1 VSSFSRRFA
10 NLRSLALQF
19 HASGESY
26 MVSIPSRILRLAGSL
41 GAVAG
46 IVAVCAFI
54 RHVHVATVVLAL
66 LLAILII
73 ANRWGFGEAAVATGL
88 GALLLDYFFLPR
100 RGLRIESTEY
110 WVVFSTFLAVALVTS
125 HLAAR
130 AKHQALAAAAR
141 SRELEKLYAFAQDL
155 PMGVSTDSM
164 VARFLDC
171 LVRAFESKAAAF
183 YDHSTGRAIRSGSE
197 DCAIPLDR
205 LRDTFSHPDLSI
217 DKQAGTFLMPI
228 RLGGQVVG
236 SLGTCGG
243 CISQDTFR
251 AIVERMETDLE
262 KSRALQ
268 RTSEAEAAR
277 RGQEIKSAVLD
288 SLIHEVKTP
297 LSVIKTAVSS
307 LLSTDS
313 DASNRHELLT
323 IINEEADWLDISMS
337 EVFWTANVEAGILKP
352 ERVPHDVRQF
362 IDSTVESL
370 RSRLSATPCQLA
382 IPDSLPKADFD
393 FHMIKGVLKEL
404 LNNALKYSSPGS
416 PLAISAE
423 LANNEIV
430 ISLKDSG
437 PGVPGDVQSHIF
449 EKHYR
454 GSVAA
459 PGKGLGLA
467 LAKTIVEANGGRI
480 GVTSQARAG
489 SVFYF
494 SLPVSQRDAA

>member
-1 VSSFSRRFA
+1 
-10 NLRSLALQF
+10 
-19 HASGESY
+19 
-26 MVSIPSRILRLAGSL
+26 VSIPSRILRLAVSL

-46 IVAVCAFI
+46 VVALCASI
-54 RHVHVATVVLAL
+54 RHVHIATVVLAL
-66 LLAILII
+66 LLTILII
-73 ANRWGFGEAAVATGL
+73 AGRWGFGEAAVATGL
-88 GALLLDYFFLPR
+88 GALLLDYFFLPPP
-100 RGLRIESTEY
+100 GLGIKSTEL
-110 WVVFSTFLAVALVTS
+110 WLVFFTFLTVALVTS
-125 HLAAR
+125 YLAAR
-130 AKHQALAAAAR
+130 AKHQALEAAAR

-155 PMGVSTDSM
+155 PMGVGTDSM

-171 LVRAFESKAAAF
+171 LVRAFESTAAVF
-183 YDHSTGRAIRSGSE
+183 YDQRTGRVIRSGSE

-205 LRDTFSHPDLSI
+205 LRDTLTHADLPI
-217 DKQAGTFLMPI
+217 DKRAGTFLMPI
-228 RLGGQVVG
+228 RLAGQVVG
-236 SLGTCGG
+236 SLGTCRG

-251 AIVERMETDLE
+251 AIVERMETGLE
-262 KSRALQ
+262 KSRAFE
-268 RTSEAEAAR
+268 RASEAEAAR

-307 LLSTDS
+307 LLSRDS

-323 IINEEADWLDISMS
+323 IINEEADRLDISMS
-337 EVFWTANVEAGILKP
+337 EVFWTAHVEAGILQP

-370 RSRLSATPCQLA
+370 RSRLSATPFELD

-404 LNNALKYSSPGS
+404 FNNALKYCPPGS
-416 PLAISAE
+416 ALAISAE

-437 PGVPGDVQSHIF
+437 PGVPGNVQSHIF

-454 GSVAA
+454 GPVAA
-459 PGKGLGLA
+459 PGKGLGLSI
-467 LAKTIVEANGGRI
+467 AKTIVEANGGRI
-480 GVTSQARAG
+480 GVTSQAGSG

-494 SLPVSQRDAA
+494 SLPVSQRDVA

>member
-1 VSSFSRRFA
+1 MYPEKSSR
-10 NLRSLALQF
+10 
-19 HASGESY
+19 
-26 MVSIPSRILRLAGSL
+26 VSIPSRILRLAVSL

-46 IVAVCAFI
+46 IVAVCASI

-66 LLAILII
+66 LLTILII
-73 ANRWGFGEAAVATGL
+73 ASRWGFGEAAAATGL
-88 GALLLDYFFLPR
+88 GALLLDYFFFAS
-100 RGLRIESTEY
+100 RGLRIESPEY
-110 WVVFSTFLAVALVTS
+110 WMVFFTFLAVALVTS

-130 AKHQALAAAAR
+130 ARRQALEAAAR
-141 SRELEKLYAFAQDL
+141 SRELEKLYVFARDL
-155 PMGVSTDSM
+155 PVGVGADSM

-171 LVRAFESKAAAF
+171 LVRAFESTAAVF
-183 YDHSTGRAIRSGSE
+183 YDQRTGRVIRSGSE

-205 LRDTFSHPDLSI
+205 LRDALTHADLSS
-217 DKQAGTFLMPI
+217 DKRTGTFLMPV

-236 SLGTCGG
+236 SLGSCGG

-262 KSRALQ
+262 KSRASQ
-268 RTSEAEAAR
+268 KASEAEAAR
-277 RGQEIKSAVLD
+277 KGQEIKSAVLD

-307 LLSTDS
+307 LLSRDS
-313 DASNRHELLT
+313 DAGNRHELLS
-323 IINEEADWLDISMS
+323 IINEEADRLDISIS

-352 ERVPHDVRQF
+352 ERIPHDVRQF

-370 RSRLSATPCQLA
+370 RSRLSATPFELA

-393 FHMIKGVLKEL
+393 FNMIKGVLKEL
-404 LNNALKYSSPGS
+404 FHNALKYSPPGT

-454 GSVAA
+454 GPVAA
-459 PGKGLGLA
+459 PGKGLGLSI
-467 LAKTIVEANGGRI
+467 AKTIVEANGGRI
-480 GVTSQARAG
+480 GVTSQGGAG
-489 SVFYF
+489 SIFYF
-494 SLPVSQRDAA
+494 SLPVSQADVA